1 MTPQEKGLELFNKIA
16 KIIDES
22 HRDDLPKR
30 TTKHK
35 AKACAIIAIE
45 LVIDLPCIWISE
57 KLAYEF
63 GTPEES
69 LEYWE
74 QVKEEI
80 QKL

>member
-35 AKACAIIAIE
+35 AKACAIIAVDEI
-45 LVIDLPCIWISE
+45 LDQSNKILLPR
-57 KLAYEF
+57 K
-63 GTPEES
+63 
-69 LEYWE
+69 YWE
-74 QVKEEI
+74 DVKNEI